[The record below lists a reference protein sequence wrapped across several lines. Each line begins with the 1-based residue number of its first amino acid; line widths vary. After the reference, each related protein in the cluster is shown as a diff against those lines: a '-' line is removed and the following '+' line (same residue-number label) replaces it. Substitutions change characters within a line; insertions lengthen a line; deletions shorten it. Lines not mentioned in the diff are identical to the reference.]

1 VKLIQGLV
9 LLLGT
14 ALISGYAP
22 AHSTEPH
29 KIEVVA
35 KRFAFEP
42 AEITVHKG
50 EPVTIE
56 LKSED
61 VSHGLSV
68 KELGIKTEVK
78 KDSTSEVTFTPQKE
92 GTYTGTC
99 AHFCGRGHGSMKLTI
114 HVTG

>member
-1 VKLIQGLV
+1 
-9 LLLGT
+9 
-14 ALISGYAP
+14 
-22 AHSTEPH
+22 
-29 KIEVVA
+29 
-35 KRFAFEP
+35 
-42 AEITVHKG
+42 
-50 EPVTIE
+50 
-56 LKSED
+56 
-61 VSHGLSV
+61 V

>member
-22 AHSTEPH
+22 AHSTEPQ

-42 AEITVHKG
+42 AELMIARGDTVVWSNTDFVPHSATARDSAWDSKDIAANATWRDVPGKAGRYEYYCVLHPTMKG
-50 EPVTIE
+50 TI
-56 LKSED
+56 
-61 VSHGLSV
+61 VV
-68 KELGIKTEVK
+68 
-78 KDSTSEVTFTPQKE
+78 
-92 GTYTGTC
+92 
-99 AHFCGRGHGSMKLTI
+99 R
-114 HVTG
+114 